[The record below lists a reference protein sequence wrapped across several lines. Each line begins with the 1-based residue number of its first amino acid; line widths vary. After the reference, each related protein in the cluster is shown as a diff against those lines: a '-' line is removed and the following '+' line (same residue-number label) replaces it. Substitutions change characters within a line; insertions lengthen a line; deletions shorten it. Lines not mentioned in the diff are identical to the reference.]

1 MKTRTLLPLLALALI
16 AIACNLNASLPFL
29 GPTAT
34 PRPSATPSATPT
46 PLPTATPTPT
56 PTPIPAMRIQNG
68 DMALFDG
75 DWDTALQEYQT
86 ARQAAGG
93 DANIQAAALLG
104 IGRTQVEA
112 GKYQDAV
119 NTLQELIKSYP
130 NAPQV
135 PAAKFTL
142 AQAYNGL
149 QQYTDSAQ
157 AYLEYMAQ
165 RPGIIDGYVLD
176 LRGDALFAAGSYTEA
191 AKDFQAA
198 LQAPSL
204 NDSSL
209 LQMKLARSYSVGGDS
224 ATALTLYDDLYQRSS
239 DDFTKALIDLR
250 KGQIYTDLGQM
261 DQAYAAYQ
269 DAVNNYP
276 TSYDSYSCLL
286 ALVDAGVPVDEL
298 NRGLVDYFAGQ
309 YGVAQAA
316 FDRYLQ
322 DNPPDPG
329 TALYYYGLATRA
341 LGNYQGAIN
350 EWDQL
355 IQGFPDHRYWDD
367 AWEQKAYTQWFYL
380 DQNTAAIQTLLDFV
394 SAVPSNPRAGEFLFD
409 AAQVAA
415 RNNDLVQAAQLWARV
430 ASEYPSYDQ
439 ASRALF
445 LAGLMRYRLKDY
457 DVAAQTFQHL
467 LETAPALQDRAAASF
482 WIGKTQMAQGDAQAA
497 DTTWQ
502 VTAGIDPTGYY
513 SERALDLTRNRQP
526 FTPPQTYD
534 LGVDLAAERQQA
546 DDWVRK
552 TFSVPADTS
561 LSGLGPLAG
570 DGYIQRGTE
579 LWNLGMYS
587 QARQEFEQLRQQL
600 QNDAVG
606 SYRLANYLVELGV
619 YRSATLAVRQVLTL
633 AGMDDAATLS
643 APLYFNHLRFGTYFS
658 DLIRPA
664 AQKYNFNPL
673 FLFSVVRQES
683 LFESFATSSAAAG
696 GLMQI
701 VPATGAEIAKNLG
714 WPPGYQDADRY
725 RPIVNVNLGADYLE
739 TQRKNFNGDL
749 YAALAAYNGGPG
761 NAADW
766 KQMAPDDPDL
776 FLEIIPYSETR
787 NYIRGIYEIFNIY
800 RRIYNRTP

>member
-1 MKTRTLLPLLALALI
+1 MKPRTLLPLLALVLAAL
-16 AIACNLNASLPFL
+16 ACNLNSSLPFL

-34 PRPSATPSATPT
+34 PQPTATPSATPT

-56 PTPIPAMRIQNG
+56 PTPIPAVRIQNG
-68 DMALFDG
+68 DQAFFDG

-86 ARQAAGG
+86 ARQAAAGN
-93 DANIQAAALLG
+93 ANIQAAALLG

-112 GKYQDAV
+112 TNYQDAI
-119 NTLQELIKSYP
+119 NTLQELIQKYP
-130 NAPQV
+130 NAPQI
-135 PAAKFTL
+135 PAAHFAL

-149 QQYTDSAQ
+149 QQYTDAAQ
-157 AYLEYMAQ
+157 AYLDYMAL
-165 RPGIIDGYVLD
+165 RPGVIDGYVLD
-176 LRGDALFAAGSYTEA
+176 LRGDALFAAGNYAEA
-191 AKDFQAA
+191 AKDFQSA

-204 NDSSL
+204 NDSGL
-209 LQMKLARSYSVGGDS
+209 LQMKLARAYSVGGDS
-224 ATALTLYDDLYQRSS
+224 TTALTLYDDLYQRTS
-239 DDFTKALIDLR
+239 DDYTKALIDLR
-250 KGQIYTDLGQM
+250 KGQIYTNLGQM

-276 TSYDSYSCLL
+276 TSPDSYSALL

-322 DNPPDPG
+322 NSPPDPG
-329 TALYYYGLATRA
+329 TALYYYGLAARA
-341 LGNYQGAIN
+341 LGNYQGALN
-350 EWDQL
+350 QWDQL
-355 IQGFPDHRYWDD
+355 IQGYPDNRHWDD

-380 DQNTAAIQTLLDFV
+380 DQYTLAVKTLLDFV
-394 SAVPSNPRAGEFLFD
+394 SSVPADARAGEFLFD

-415 RNNDLVQAAQLWARV
+415 NNNELAQAAQIWERV
-430 ASEYPSYDQ
+430 ASEYPNYDQ

-445 LAGLMRYRLKDY
+445 LAGLMHYQLKDY
-457 DVAAQTFQHL
+457 AVAAQTFQHM
-467 LETAPALQDRAAASF
+467 LETASVLQDRAAASF
-482 WIGKTQMAQGDAQAA
+482 WVGKTQMAQGDTQDAM
-497 DTTWQ
+497 TTWQ

-513 SERALDLTRNRQP
+513 SERALDLTRNREP

-534 LGVDLAAERQQA
+534 LGVDLPAERQQA

-552 TFSVPADTS
+552 TFSVPPDTS

-587 QARQEFEQLRQQL
+587 QARLEFEQLRQQL

-606 SYRLANYLVELGV
+606 SYRLASYLSELGV
-619 YRSATLAVRQVLTL
+619 YRSATLAARQVLTL
-633 AGMDDAATLS
+633 AGMDDAASLS
-643 APLYFNHLRFGTYFS
+643 APAYFSHLRFGTYFS
-658 DLIRPA
+658 NLILPA
-664 AQKYNFNPL
+664 AQKYDFNPL

-701 VPATGAEIAKNLG
+701 VPATGEEIAQNLG
-714 WPPGYQDADRY
+714 WPPNYQDSDRY
-725 RPIVNVNLGADYLE
+725 RPIVSINLGADYLE

-749 YAALAAYNGGPG
+749 YATLAAYNGGPG

-766 KQMAPDDPDL
+766 KKMAPADPDL